1 MEAADVKADKEK
13 TYELP
18 DGNIITEGSERFRF
32 PEILFQPSFG
42 GKEAC
47 GIQTQHVSHEM

>member
-42 GKEAC
+42 GKEAS